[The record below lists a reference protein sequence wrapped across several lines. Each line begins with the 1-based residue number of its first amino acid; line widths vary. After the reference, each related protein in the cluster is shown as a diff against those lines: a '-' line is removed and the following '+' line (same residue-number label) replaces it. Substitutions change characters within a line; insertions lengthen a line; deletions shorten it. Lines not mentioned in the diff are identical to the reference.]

1 MKALK
6 FRVQNFRNID
16 DSGWIDLEQVTA
28 FVGRNES
35 GKTALLKALHKFNP
49 ASKEPYNPRREFP
62 RDRYTRDY
70 VSQGDQGGKWP
81 VCSVEFEIPRSIKEQ
96 LVNDGRPVDHIPERA
111 VVTKRY
117 DGTLVIGYE
126 PKIPNQVVSPVPL
139 TEGLKAFAANA
150 RRLPSQEGET
160 DEQASTRRS
169 DLAEWASEWEGK
181 LRGMTDLRAETGKE
195 SLEQLKREANGRS
208 NPETADAVEALL
220 NVVEPLMAESSK
232 LPIARQLDALI
243 RDALPVMIYFENYG
257 ILESDIWLPRFI
269 EDLNRDRNDPRVRTI
284 NAMFEL
290 VGLDPREIEGLG
302 DRNARNARAQ
312 GHPPNEHQIEA
323 DRENID
329 ERAIRLNS
337 ASIDISR
344 RFSDWWSQ
352 RRHTIRYDI
361 DGEYFRIWVSDNL
374 RPDVVI
380 ELESRSKG
388 FQWFFSF
395 YLVFLAES
403 DQGHKDAILLLDE
416 PGLNLH
422 PTAQQ
427 ELIDFFEELSQNNQL
442 AYTTHSPFLIDGEN
456 LHRVRPVY
464 EEDTGHSKVTSTW
477 WPDDRDT
484 IFPLQAAAGYAMV
497 QNLLQHQKNL
507 LVEGMSDFY
516 YLLALS
522 AQCARTS
529 RQTLPD
535 EIHITP
541 CGGTRNVGLIASL
554 FLGQNARPVVILDTD
569 QAGRDRKNSL
579 LRELYAG
586 HDSSIVMLDDAIG
599 QTGKEIEIED
609 IIGEEIL
616 VKGVSNLLG
625 SPFEIDDQDR
635 TDGSVV
641 NRIQSAAKRQGINL
655 GEGWKARV
663 ALELVGS
670 WAENKTTLPS
680 EVLDPA
686 EQLFQAINRS
696 FYGSEADSQLN
707 AR

>member
-1 MKALK
+1 MPKQL
-6 FRVQNFRNID
+6 D
-16 DSGWIDLEQVTA
+16 E
-28 FVGRNES
+28 
-35 GKTALLKALHKFNP
+35 LLK
-49 ASKEPYNPRREFP
+49 
-62 RDRYTRDY
+62 DT
-70 VSQGDQGGKWP
+70 
-81 VCSVEFEIPRSIKEQ
+81 
-96 LVNDGRPVDHIPERA
+96 
-111 VVTKRY
+111 
-117 DGTLVIGYE
+117 
-126 PKIPNQVVSPVPL
+126 
-139 TEGLKAFAANA
+139 
-150 RRLPSQEGET
+150 
-160 DEQASTRRS
+160 
-169 DLAEWASEWEGK
+169 
-181 LRGMTDLRAETGKE
+181 
-195 SLEQLKREANGRS
+195 
-208 NPETADAVEALL
+208 
-220 NVVEPLMAESSK
+220 
-232 LPIARQLDALI
+232 
-243 RDALPVMIYFENYG
+243 LPVMIYFENYG

-269 EDLNRDRNDPRVRTI
+269 EDLNRDKNDPRVRTI
-284 NAMFEL
+284 NAMFDL
-290 VGLDPREIEGLG
+290 VGLDAREKEGLG
-302 DRNARNARAQ
+302 DRSARNATAQ
-312 GHPPNEHQIEA
+312 GHPPNERQIEA
-323 DRENID
+323 DRKNID

-352 RRHTIRYDI
+352 RRHTIRYDV
-361 DGEYFRIWVSDNL
+361 DGEYFRIWISDNL

-388 FQWFFSF
+388 FQWFLSF

-427 ELIDFFEELSQNNQL
+427 ELIDFFEELSINNQL

-516 YLLALS
+516 YLQALS
-522 AQCARTS
+522 VQCGRTS

-541 CGGTRNVGLIASL
+541 CGGTKNVGLIASL

-599 QTGKEIEIED
+599 RTGEKIEIED

-616 VKGVSNLLG
+616 ANEVSNIMGTSLVI
-625 SPFEIDDQDR
+625 EEQDR
-635 TDGSVV
+635 TAGGVV
-641 NRIQSAAKRQGINL
+641 NRIQAAAKRQGVNL
-655 GEGWKARV
+655 RDGWKAQA
-663 ALELVGS
+663 ALELVGN
-670 WAENKTTLPS
+670 WAENRTTLPS
-680 EVLDPA
+680 EILDTA
-686 EQLFQAINRS
+686 AQLFQSINRS
-696 FYGSEADSQLN
+696 FYGPEEDDQRAT
-707 AR
+707 R

>member
-1 MKALK
+1 MKALR

-49 ASKEPYNPRREFP
+49 ASQERYDPQKEFP

-70 VSQGDQGGKWP
+70 LAGRSSRKKWP
-81 VCSVEFEIPRSIKEQ
+81 ACAVEFEIPETITTKI
-96 LVNDGRPVDHIPERA
+96 VNDAGLPSSLPKT
-111 VVTKRY
+111 VTATRYY
-117 DGTLVIGYE
+117 DGSLDLRYE
-126 PKIPNQVVSPVPL
+126 PEAPDQPVSPRPL
-139 TEGLKAFAANA
+139 IEALKSLASEA
-150 RRLPSQEGET
+150 RRLPAGDGESE
-160 DEQASTRRS
+160 EQAQTRRT
-169 DLAEWASEWEGK
+169 DLVEVADRWERELK
-181 LRGMTDLRAETGKE
+181 DETDLRTATWQE
-195 SLEQLKREANGRS
+195 SLEELRGELNARAN
-208 NPETADAVEALL
+208 PVTADAIESLL
-220 NVVEPLMAESSK
+220 NILMPITREAGK
-232 LPIARQLDALI
+232 PPIAQQLDELLEK
-243 RDALPVMIYFENYG
+243 ALPVMIYFENYG
-257 ILESDIWLPRFI
+257 ILDSAIWLPRFI
-269 EDLNRDRNDPRVRTI
+269 DDLGRDRDNPRVRTI

-290 VGLDPREIEGLG
+290 VALDAKEIEELG
-302 DRNARNARAQ
+302 DKNARNALAQ
-312 GHPPNEHQIEA
+312 GNQPNESQLRA
-323 DRENID
+323 DRQNID

-337 ASIDISR
+337 ASIDISE
-344 RFSDWWSQ
+344 RFSNWWSQ
-352 RRHTIRYDI
+352 RRHTIRYDV
-361 DGEYFRIWVSDNL
+361 DGEYFRIWVTDNL
-374 RPDVVI
+374 RPHVEI

-403 DQGHKDAILLLDE
+403 NQGHEDAILLLDE

-427 ELIDFFEELSQNNQL
+427 ELISFFEELSQTNQL

-484 IFPLQAAAGYAMV
+484 IFPLQAAAGYAMI

-516 YLLALS
+516 YLQALS
-522 AQCARTS
+522 VQCARTS

-541 CGGTRNVGLIASL
+541 CGGTKNVGLIASL

-586 HDSSIVMLDDAIG
+586 YDSSIVMLDDAIG
-599 QTGKEIEIED
+599 RNGEEIEIED

-616 VKGVSNLLG
+616 VNAVSNLLDTPLEVDEG
-625 SPFEIDDQDR
+625 DR
-635 TDGSVV
+635 TAGGVV
-641 NRIQSAAKRQGINL
+641 NRIQAAAKRHGINL
-655 GEGWKARV
+655 GAGWKAQA
-663 ALELVGS
+663 ALELVGN
-670 WAENKTTLPS
+670 WAESRTTLPDD
-680 EVLDPA
+680 VLDA
-686 EQLFQAINRS
+686 AARLFQVINRS
-696 FYGSEADSQLN
+696 FYGSEENSQ
-707 AR
+707 